1 MAKLDHRWLFKPAGL
16 VLMLALAFLLVLIF
30 VARGVFKRDAEQPVK
45 TTDAQPPQG
54 VKRDAAQPAQASG
67 KPNIIFILSDD
78 LGYGDL
84 GCYGQLRIKTPNLDR
99 MASEGIRF
107 TDFYAGSSV
116 CAPSR
121 CSLMTGLH
129 QGHAFIRGNAP
140 AVPLRP
146 QDITVA
152 EVLKQSGYR
161 TAVIGKWGLGDAG
174 TTGGPTR
181 KGFDYSFGYLDHQ
194 HAHNHFPDFLW
205 RNEERVSVPPG
216 TYSHDLFT
224 EEAISFITREQA
236 GPFFLYLAYT
246 LPHGPLLVP
255 DDEPYSDEPWPEE
268 QKNYAAMITRMDR
281 DIGRILDLLKQLGI
295 DDDTIVFFTSDN
307 GPPKPELFGSTGPF
321 SGDKGSLGEG
331 SIRVPMIARW
341 PGKIPA
347 GQVSRQAGAFW
358 DFLSTAVDI
367 AGAGFTGETDGR
379 SLLPVLL
386 GGEREAAPLYWEKH
400 IRLKRGGQL
409 LKAVRI
415 DMWKALRESK
425 KQPIRLY
432 DLETDQ
438 GEQVDLA
445 AQHPD
450 LVKRLK
456 KIMKKSRRESDIWP
470 TK

>member
-1 MAKLDHRWLFKPAGL
+1 MAKLCRRQALNLAGSVF
-16 VLMLALAFLLVLIF
+16 VLSLAALLVSISA
-30 VARGVFKRDAEQPVK
+30 VHGVSTKR
-45 TTDAQPPQG
+45 T
-54 VKRDAAQPAQASG
+54 AQPAQAN

-84 GCYGQLRIKTPNLDR
+84 GCYGQDRIKTPNLDR

-107 TDFYAGSSV
+107 TDFYAGSST

-174 TTGGPTR
+174 TTGSPSR

-205 RNEERVSVPPG
+205 RNEERVDVTPG

-224 EEAISFITREQA
+224 EEAISFITRERDN
-236 GPFFLYLAYT
+236 PFFLYLAYAI
-246 LPHGPLLVP
+246 PHGPHVVP
-255 DDEPYSDEPWPEE
+255 DDAPYSDEPWP
-268 QKNYAAMITRMDR
+268 QDRKNYAAMITRMDR
-281 DIGRILDLLKQLGI
+281 DIGRILDLLKQLEI
-295 DDDTIVFFTSDN
+295 DDNTIVFFTSDN
-307 GPPKPELFGSTGPF
+307 GPPGPKF
-321 SGDKGSLGEG
+321 FRSAGPLKGKKRTLKEG
-331 SIRVPMIARW
+331 GIRVPMIARW
-341 PGKIPA
+341 PGRIPV
-347 GQVSRQAGAFW
+347 GQVSSQLGASW
-358 DFLSTAVDI
+358 DFPATAAEI
-367 AGAGFTGETDGR
+367 AGASFTGALDGT

-386 GGEREAAPLYWEKH
+386 GGEREAAPLYWELKLGKKNG
-400 IRLKRGGQL
+400 RLFQAMRMG
-409 LKAVRI
+409 R
-415 DMWKALRESK
+415 WKA
-425 KQPIRLY
+425 IRKGIDRRIKLY
-432 DLETDQ
+432 DLDTDE
-438 GEQVDLA
+438 GENFDLA

-450 LVKRLK
+450 VVELFRE
-456 KIMKKSRRESDIWP
+456 MMRESHTESDIWP
-470 TK
+470 SR